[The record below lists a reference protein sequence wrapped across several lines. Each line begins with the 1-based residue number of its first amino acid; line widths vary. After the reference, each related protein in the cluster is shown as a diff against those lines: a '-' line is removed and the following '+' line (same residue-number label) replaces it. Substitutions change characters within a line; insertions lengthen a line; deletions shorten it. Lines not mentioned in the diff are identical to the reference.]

1 VSAAAELLQR
11 IDELAEIVRSEAVDA
26 DRNRR
31 LGDKTVQAVVGAGLH
46 RMLLPPELGGGGVQW
61 VEAFPIIEAL
71 SRVDGATG
79 WNTSIWAQTPTLA
92 LTLADESAVDEVLAD
107 DALCSASLNWF
118 NLRARRVDGGYVF
131 DGRATFLSGSSHARW
146 LSLGG
151 WLVDDAGKPQLEAGG
166 APAVIRSIVP
176 MSSIPVEDT
185 WHVSGL
191 RATASNDAVVD
202 GLFVPDGFISGVG
215 AGRARDWLAADPAN
229 HVPLQSRFGAPFAY
243 VGLGIA
249 MGALDA
255 LMEIAA
261 DRAAMGSSSS
271 LRERADVQIDV
282 ARARALVESGRAF
295 VDRTWAGVLG
305 TVGRGER
312 VSVEDQALLRLSY
325 VTAAEHAA
333 SATDLVRRT
342 AGSAGIYESD
352 RIERCWRD
360 AHVVPAHAMVSP
372 RAYERVGKVLLGMD
386 PGPGL
391 L

>member
-1 VSAAAELLQR
+1 VT
-11 IDELAEIVRSEAVDA
+11 VDA
-26 DRNRR
+26 QLARVDDIAAVVRADAVEADRCRR
-31 LGDKTVQAVVGAGLH
+31 LGDTTVQALLDGGFH
-46 RMLLPPELGGGGVQW
+46 RMLLPPELGGGGLQW
-61 VEAFPIIEAL
+61 VDAFPVIEAL

-92 LTLADESAVDEVLAD
+92 LTLSSEAARDEVLAD

-131 DGRATFLSGSSHARW
+131 DGKATFLSGSSHARW

-151 WLVDDAGKPQLEAGG
+151 WLVDDDGKPQLDANG
-166 APAVIRSIVP
+166 AIVIRCVVP
-176 MSSIPVEDT
+176 MASIPVEDT

-202 GLFVPDGFISGVG
+202 GLFVPDAFV
-215 AGRARDWLAADPAN
+215 AGTPEGRVLEWLTADPAN
-229 HVPLQSRFGAPFAY
+229 HVPMQSRFGAPFAY

-249 MGALDA
+249 RGALDA
-255 LMEIAA
+255 LLDVAA
-261 DRAAMGSSSS
+261 DRAAMGSSAA
-271 LRERADVQIDV
+271 LRERADVQLDV

-295 VDRTWAGVLG
+295 VDRTWADVLAK
-305 TVGRGER
+305 VGRGER
-312 VSVEDQALLRLSY
+312 LAVEDQAMLRLSY

-372 RAYERVGKVLLGMD
+372 RAYERVGKVLLGLD
-386 PGPGL
+386 PGIGL

>member
-1 VSAAAELLQR
+1 MSADTVLSRVADIAEV
-11 IDELAEIVRSEAVDA
+11 VRSDAIEA
-26 DRNRR
+26 DRARR
-31 LGDKTVQAVVGAGLH
+31 LGDKTVRALVDAGLH
-46 RMLLPPELGGGGVQW
+46 RMLLPSDLGGGGLQW
-61 VEAFPIIEAL
+61 VEAFPVIEAL
-71 SRVDGATG
+71 SRIDGATG

-92 LTLADESAVDEVLAD
+92 LTLADESARDEVLAD
-107 DALCSASLNWF
+107 DALCAASLNWF

-151 WLVDDAGKPQLEAGG
+151 WLVDDAGKPQLEDG

-176 MSSIPVEDT
+176 MASVPVEDT

-191 RATASNDAVVD
+191 RATASNDAAID
-202 GLFVPDGFISGVG
+202 GLFVPDGFVSDV
-215 AGRARDWLAADPAN
+215 AQGRALAWLSADPSN

-243 VGLGIA
+243 VGLGVA

-255 LMEIAA
+255 LFDVAA
-261 DRAAMGSSSS
+261 DRVALGSSAS
-271 LRERADVQIDV
+271 LRERADVQLDV

-295 VDRTWAGVLG
+295 VDQTWAGVLG
-305 TVGRGER
+305 KVDRGER

-325 VTAAEHAA
+325 VTAAENAA
-333 SATDLVRRT
+333 TATDLVRRT

-372 RAYERVGKVLLGMD
+372 RAYERIGRVLLGLE
-386 PGPGL
+386 PGSGL

>member
-1 VSAAAELLQR
+1 VSVDAHLER
-11 IDELAEIVRSEAVDA
+11 VDDISGVVRADAVDA

-31 LGDKTVQAVVGAGLH
+31 LGDATVQALVDAGLH
-46 RMLLPPELGGGGVQW
+46 RMLLPSDLGGGGLRW
-61 VEAFPIIEAL
+61 AEAFTVIEAL

-92 LTLADESAVDEVLAD
+92 LTLADESAREEVLAD

-118 NLRARRVDGGYVF
+118 NLRARRVDGGYRF
-131 DGRATFLSGSSHARW
+131 DGKATFLSGSSHARW

-151 WLVDDAGKPQLEAGG
+151 WLVDGDGKPQHDAGG
-166 APAVIRSIVP
+166 PVVIRCIVP
-176 MSSIPVEDT
+176 MASIPVEDT
-185 WHVSGL
+185 WRVSGL
-191 RATASNDAVVD
+191 RATASNDAPVD
-202 GLFVPDGFISGVG
+202 GLFVPDPFVSGVPG
-215 AGRARDWLAADPAN
+215 GRALEWLASDPAN

-255 LMEIAA
+255 LFDVAA
-261 DRAAMGSSSS
+261 DRAALGSSAS
-271 LRERADVQIDV
+271 LRERTDVQLDV
-282 ARARALVESGRAF
+282 ARARALVGSGRAF
-295 VDRTWAGVLG
+295 VDQTWAGVLAK
-305 TVGRGER
+305 VGRGER
-312 VSVEDQALLRLSY
+312 VALEDQAMLRLSY

-333 SATDLVRRT
+333 TATDLVRRT

-372 RAYERVGKVLLGMD
+372 RAYERVGKVLLGLD

>member
-1 VSAAAELLQR
+1 VSVGTYLSR
-11 IDELAEIVRSEAVDA
+11 VDDLAEVVRADAVDA

-31 LGDKTVQAVVGAGLH
+31 LGDKTVQAIVDAGLH
-46 RMLLPPELGGGGVQW
+46 RMLLPPELGGGIQW

-71 SRVDGATG
+71 SRVDGAAG

-92 LTLADESAVDEVLAD
+92 MTLADESARDEVLAD

-118 NLRARRVDGGYVF
+118 NLRARRVEGGYVF
-131 DGRATFLSGSSHARW
+131 DGKATFLSGSSHARW

-151 WLVDDAGKPQLEAGG
+151 WLVDDDGKPQFDAGG
-166 APAVIRSIVP
+166 PVVIRCVVP
-176 MSSIPVEDT
+176 IASLPVEDT

-191 RATASNDAVVD
+191 RATASNDAAVD
-202 GLFVPDGFISGVG
+202 GLFVPDGFVSAPASG
-215 AGRARDWLAADPAN
+215 RTLEWLAADPAN
-229 HVPLQSRFGAPFAY
+229 HVPMQSRFGAPFAY
-243 VGLGIA
+243 VGLGVA
-249 MGALDA
+249 LGALDA
-255 LMEIAA
+255 LLDVAA
-261 DRAAMGSSSS
+261 DRAALGSSTS
-271 LRERADVQIDV
+271 LRERADVQLDV

-305 TVGRGER
+305 KVERGER
-312 VSVEDQALLRLSY
+312 LGVEDQAMLRLSA
-325 VTAAEHAA
+325 VTAAENAA
-333 SATDLVRRT
+333 SATDLIRRT

-372 RAYERVGKVLLGMD
+372 RAYERVGKVLLGLD
-386 PGPGL
+386 PGVGL

>member
-1 VSAAAELLQR
+1 
-11 IDELAEIVRSEAVDA
+11 
-26 DRNRR
+26 
-31 LGDKTVQAVVGAGLH
+31 
-46 RMLLPPELGGGGVQW
+46 M
-61 VEAFPIIEAL
+61 
-71 SRVDGATG
+71 
-79 WNTSIWAQTPTLA
+79 
-92 LTLADESAVDEVLAD
+92 
-107 DALCSASLNWF
+107 
-118 NLRARRVDGGYVF
+118 F
-131 DGRATFLSGSSHARW
+131 DGKATFLSGSSHARW

-151 WLVDDAGKPQLEAGG
+151 WLVDDAGAPQFEDG
-166 APAVIRSIVP
+166 APAVIRCIVP
-176 MSSIPVEDT
+176 MASVPVEDT

-202 GLFVPDGFISGVG
+202 GLFVPDAFVSD
-215 AGRARDWLAADPAN
+215 AAQGRTLEWLAADPAN
-229 HVPLQSRFGAPFAY
+229 HVPLQSRFGAPFAF

-255 LMEIAA
+255 LADVAA
-261 DRAAMGSSSS
+261 DRAALGTSAT

-295 VDRTWAGVLG
+295 VERTWAGVIG
-305 TVGRGER
+305 KVERGAR
-312 VSVEDQALLRLSY
+312 IDVEDQALLRLSY

-333 SATDLVRRT
+333 SATDLIRRT

-372 RAYERVGKVLLGMD
+372 RAYERVGRVLLGLE
-386 PGPGL
+386 PQPGL

>member
-1 VSAAAELLQR
+1 VSLDASLAR
-11 IDELAEIVRSEAVDA
+11 IDEIAEVVRADAIDA

-31 LGDKTVQAVVGAGLH
+31 LGDKTVQAIIDAGLH
-46 RMLLPPELGGGGVQW
+46 RMLLPPALGGGGLQW
-61 VEAFPIIEAL
+61 VEAFPVVEAL
-71 SRVDGATG
+71 SRIDGATG

-92 LTLADESAVDEVLAD
+92 MTLSDESACDEVLAD

-131 DGRATFLSGSSHARW
+131 DGKATFLSGSSHARW

-151 WLVDDAGKPQLEAGG
+151 WLVDDAGKPQFESG

-176 MSSIPVEDT
+176 MASIPVEDT

-191 RATASNDAVVD
+191 RATASHDAVVE
-202 GLFVPDGFISGVG
+202 GLFVPDGFVSDV
-215 AGRARDWLAADPAN
+215 ARGRAMDWLGADPAN

-255 LMEIAA
+255 LFDVAA
-261 DRAAMGSSSS
+261 DRAALGSSAS
-271 LRERADVQIDV
+271 LRERADVQLDV

-295 VDRTWAGVLG
+295 VDRTWAGVLAKV
-305 TVGRGER
+305 TRGER
-312 VSVEDQALLRLSY
+312 VSTEDQAMLRLSY

-333 SATDLVRRT
+333 TATDLVRRT

-372 RAYERVGKVLLGMD
+372 RAYERVGKVLLGLD

>member
-1 VSAAAELLQR
+1 VATATDFLQR
-11 IDELAEIVRSEAVDA
+11 VADMTDVVRTDAVEA
-26 DRNRR
+26 DRARR
-31 LGDKTVQAVVGAGLH
+31 LGDKTVQAVIDAGFH
-46 RMLLPPELGGGGVQW
+46 RMSLPTELGGGGLRWIESLPV
-61 VEAFPIIEAL
+61 VEAL

-79 WNTSIWAQTPTLA
+79 WNTSIWAQTPALA
-92 LTLADESAVDEVLAD
+92 LTLTDDAARDEVLAD

-118 NLRARRVDGGYVF
+118 NLRARRTDGGYVF
-131 DGRATFLSGSSHARW
+131 DGKATFLSGSSHARW

-151 WLVDDAGKPQLEAGG
+151 WLVDDAGTPQFEDG
-166 APAVIRSIVP
+166 APAVIRAIVP
-176 MSSIPVEDT
+176 MSAVPVEDT

-191 RATASNDAVVD
+191 RATASNDAPVE
-202 GLFVPDGFISGVG
+202 GLFVPDGFVSGVPRG
-215 AGRARDWLAADPAN
+215 IALEWLTADLAN

-255 LMEIAA
+255 LGDVAA
-261 DRAAMGSSSS
+261 DRVALGSSTS
-271 LRERADVQIDV
+271 LRERADVQLDV

-295 VDRTWAGVLG
+295 VDTTWARVLDK
-305 TVGRGER
+305 VARGER
-312 VSVEDQALLRLSY
+312 VSIEDQALLRLSY
-325 VTAAEHAA
+325 VTAAENAA
-333 SATDLVRRT
+333 TATDLVRRT

-372 RAYERVGKVLLGMD
+372 RAYERVGRILLGLD
-386 PGPGL
+386 PLPGL